1 MVDERCVIQRR
12 YTERNAGGS
21 TSENAGMSSENY
33 VRIIMVENLRF
44 LEEGSSAQ
52 GKCTYGGNSVAIEI
66 VKYRD
71 TGT

>member
-1 MVDERCVIQRR
+1 MVDERRINLRR
-12 YTERNAGGS
+12 CTERSGGDI

-52 GKCTYGGNSVAIEI
+52 G
-66 VKYRD
+66 
-71 TGT
+71 

>member
-1 MVDERCVIQRR
+1 MRGVDERCVSLRS
-12 YTERNAGGS
+12 YTERSSGDI

-33 VRIIMVENLRF
+33 VRIIMAGEAERR
-44 LEEGSSAQ
+44 SR
-52 GKCTYGGNSVAIEI
+52 CTYGKDSVATEV